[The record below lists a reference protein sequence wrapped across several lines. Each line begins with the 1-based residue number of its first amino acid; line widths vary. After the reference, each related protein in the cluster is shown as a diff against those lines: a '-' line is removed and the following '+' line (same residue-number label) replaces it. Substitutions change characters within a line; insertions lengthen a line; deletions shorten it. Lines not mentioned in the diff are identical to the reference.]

1 MKASGQL
8 TEFVVTGRKL
18 PTVHVAKPA
27 IYKMTIYAPDVV
39 TAKSRFWYFLRRLK
53 KIKSAVGEIMAV
65 QEVSEKRPG
74 TIKNF
79 GIALRYDSRSG
90 THNMYR
96 EYREL
101 TKADAVTACYRDMA
115 SRHRVRSRS
124 LHIIS
129 VDIIP
134 ASKTRRIN
142 IKQFHDSKIKFP
154 LPHRVIKTQ
163 VKSKF
168 VATRP
173 NTFY

>member
-1 MKASGQL
+1 MGA
-8 TEFVVTGRKL
+8 V
-18 PTVHVAKPA
+18 
-27 IYKMTIYAPDVV
+27 
-39 TAKSRFWYFLRRLK
+39 SRPYGHELQF
-53 KIKSAVGEIMAV
+53 
-65 QEVSEKRPG
+65 QVSETVGFFNPAWHRCR
-74 TIKNF
+74 
-79 GIALRYDSRSG
+79 ALHPLPSIFSLLLTNLVILPSPLLPSPLFFTTR
-90 THNMYR
+90 YR

-163 VKSKF
+163 VKGKF

>member
-1 MKASGQL
+1 M
-8 TEFVVTGRKL
+8 VTNGRC
-18 PTVHVAKPA
+18 
-27 IYKMTIYAPDVV
+27 V
-39 TAKSRFWYFLRRLK
+39 TALWTRAAISSVRDRWLLQTSLAPLPRVAPSPSIFSLLLTNLVILPSPLLPSPLFFTTR
-53 KIKSAVGEIMAV
+53 
-65 QEVSEKRPG
+65 
-74 TIKNF
+74 
-79 GIALRYDSRSG
+79 
-90 THNMYR
+90 YR

>member
-1 MKASGQL
+1 MDTSCNFKCPRPLASSTQL
-8 TEFVVTGRKL
+8 GTAAARCTLSFNIFTFANQFGHSPLSSPLL
-18 PTVHVAKPA
+18 PSPLFFT
-27 IYKMTIYAPDVV
+27 T
-39 TAKSRFWYFLRRLK
+39 R
-53 KIKSAVGEIMAV
+53 
-65 QEVSEKRPG
+65 
-74 TIKNF
+74 
-79 GIALRYDSRSG
+79 
-90 THNMYR
+90 YR